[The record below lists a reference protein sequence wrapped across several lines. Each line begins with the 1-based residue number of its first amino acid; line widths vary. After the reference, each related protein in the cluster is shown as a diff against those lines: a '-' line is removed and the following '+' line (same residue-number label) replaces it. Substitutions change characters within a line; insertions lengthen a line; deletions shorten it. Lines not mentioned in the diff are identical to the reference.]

1 MKRGLPSKY
10 LWSDTDD
17 EWKGALERDSTPKL
31 ISSTERRSRQSAR
44 AAKPP
49 GLKPKA
55 VNKLSCAQSARRTGV
70 SNFKDELVNHCN
82 LGSREHVRAVI
93 STTSSVL
100 QTVAARISPLAI
112 AHRRTLS
119 ENGVCL
125 IYLSKELGVVQA
137 DSIHPT
143 RGLSV
148 RLVTPIRGFFARA
161 ASSHILTPVKSDGS
175 PNPSR
180 KVVYVGEAQL
190 LTTVGALPSAS
201 KSRPNRLRKHWPS
214 SRVRR
219 RRKQSSARC
228 GTFRNCAAK

>member
-55 VNKLSCAQSARRTGV
+55 VNKLSCAQSPTNRVLELQGRTGK
-70 SNFKDELVNHCN
+70 SLQSWFARAREGSDLDYIECSIN
-82 LGSREHVRAVI
+82 L
-93 STTSSVL
+93 
-100 QTVAARISPLAI
+100 AAPISPLAI